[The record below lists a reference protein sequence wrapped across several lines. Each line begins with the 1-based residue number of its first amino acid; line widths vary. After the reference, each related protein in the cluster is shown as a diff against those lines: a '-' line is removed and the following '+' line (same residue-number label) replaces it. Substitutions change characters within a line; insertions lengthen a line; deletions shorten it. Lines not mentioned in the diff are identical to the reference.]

1 MAVQAWFSSGDVD
14 VAPGSRVVLLLTV
27 MNLADTTDTIVLTP
41 IGMPAAWTIIRPAT
55 LTLFGGT
62 QQTVEVE
69 VSPPMLASTAAGPTA
84 LSVRAVPQRDPDNL
98 TTAETSL
105 IIGDSFDRRI
115 NVLQPALR
123 SRRRAVY
130 DLMLENRGNTPAN
143 CRLHFIELSGRLD
156 GDFNPPAAGVEP
168 GGNTLVRLKVRA
180 KKRQWQRQ
188 SRSIQFR
195 IDADQAGAPDATAL
209 ATFVQAP
216 MVPERLFGRLLA
228 LATAAAVVVGG
239 WYGVVKPA
247 IRDAARNAVSDIAP
261 TASTTVGST
270 AAPDT
275 PDTPDTTVPSDAAS
289 GTIVNVP
296 LSISVKQGETGSN
309 KYTVPGGRTLRI
321 TDLIIQNPLGDQ
333 GTLVVARNDKTLFTY
348 NLSTTYSDVDQ
359 PLVTPIEL
367 KAGENLVVTVTCSG
381 LGDLTTDSCK
391 PNVLL
396 SGVLV
401 KA

>member
-1 MAVQAWFSSGDVD
+1 MAVQAWFSSGDID
-14 VAPGSRVVLLLTV
+14 VAPGSRVVLQLTV
-27 MNLADTTDTIVLTP
+27 LNLADTTDTIVLTP
-41 IGMPAAWTIIRPAT
+41 LGMPAAWTIIRPAT

-69 VSPPMLASTAAGPTA
+69 VAPPMLPSTAAGPTA

-98 TTAETSL
+98 ASAETSL
-105 IIGDSFDRRI
+105 IIGDSFDRRV

-123 SRRRAVY
+123 ARRRAVY

-180 KKRQWQRQ
+180 RKRQWQRQ

-195 IDADQAGAPDATAL
+195 IDADQAGAPDATAV

-216 MVPERLFGRLLA
+216 VIPERLYGRLLA
-228 LATAAAVVVGG
+228 LAAAAGLVVGG
-239 WYGVVKPA
+239 WFGVVHPA
-247 IRDAARNAVSDIAP
+247 IRNAARDAVRDFVP
-261 TASTTVGST
+261 TATTVGVT
-270 AAPDT
+270 TAPDT
-275 PDTPDTTVPSDAAS
+275 PDTTPTTDGAPNNE
-289 GTIVNVP
+289 TIVNLP
-296 LSISVKQGETGSN
+296 LPVSVKEGESGSN
-309 KYTVPGGRTLRI
+309 KYTVPVGTTLRI
-321 TDLIIQNPLGDQ
+321 TDLVIQNPLGDQ
-333 GTLVVARNDKTLFTY
+333 GTLVVARNDKTLFSY

-367 KAGENLVVTVTCSG
+367 KAGENLVVTVTCKA
-381 LGDLTTDSCK
+381 LGDLTTDSCR
-391 PNVLL
+391 PNVLV

>member
-98 TTAETSL
+98 TSAETSL

-195 IDADQAGAPDATAL
+195 IDADQPGAPDATAL

-216 MVPERLFGRLLA
+216 MVPERLFGRMLA
-228 LATAAAVVVGG
+228 LAAIAGLVVGG
-239 WYGVVKPA
+239 WFGVVRPA
-247 IRDAARNAVSDIAP
+247 IRDAARNAVADIAP

-270 AAPDT
+270 TAPDT
-275 PDTPDTTVPSDAAS
+275 PNTTDTTAPSNTGA
-289 GTIVNVP
+289 IVNVP

-309 KYTVPGGRTLRI
+309 KYTVPAGKTLRI
-321 TDLIIQNPLGDQ
+321 TDLVIQNPLGDQ
-333 GTLVVARNDKTLFTY
+333 GTLVVARNDKALFTY

-381 LGDLTTDSCK
+381 LGDLTTDACK

-401 KA
+401 DA

>member
-14 VAPGSRVVLLLTV
+14 VAPGSRVVLHLTV
-27 MNLADTTDTIVLTP
+27 LNLADTTDTFVLTP
-41 IGMPAAWTIIRPAT
+41 VGMPAAWTIIRPAT

-62 QQTVEVE
+62 QQVVEVE
-69 VSPPMLASTAAGPTA
+69 VSPPMLPSTAAGPTA
-84 LSVRAVPQRDPDNL
+84 LSIRAVPQRDPDNL
-98 TTAETSL
+98 STAETSL

-123 SRRRAVY
+123 SRRRAVF
-130 DLMLENRGNTPAN
+130 DVMLENRGNTPAN
-143 CRLHFIELSGRLD
+143 CRLHFIELSGRLN

-180 KKRQWQRQ
+180 KKPQWQRQ

-195 IDADQAGAPDATAL
+195 IDADQPGTPDISAV
-209 ATFVQAP
+209 ATFVQVP
-216 MVPERLFGRLLA
+216 VVPERLFGRLFA
-228 LATAAAVVVGG
+228 LAAAAGLVVAG
-239 WYGVVKPA
+239 WFSVVKPA
-247 IRDAARNAVSDIAP
+247 IRNAAENAVRDLAP

-270 AAPDT
+270 VAPDS
-275 PDTPDTTVPSDAAS
+275 PDTTLPTDNEPAT

-296 LSISVKQGETGSN
+296 LPVSVKQGESGSN
-309 KYTVPGGRTLRI
+309 KYTVPAGKTLRI
-321 TDLIIQNPLGDQ
+321 TDLVIQNPRGDQ
-333 GTLVVARNDKTLFTY
+333 GTLVVARNDKALFTY
-348 NLSTTYSDVDQ
+348 NLTTTYSDVDQ

-367 KAGENLVVTVTCSG
+367 KAGENLVVTVTCAG

-401 KA
+401 TA